1 MSFAYGTSTHRHP
14 PTTASKLTH
23 QQYQVSSG
31 YGGGEALG
39 RRPSEPIDR
48 SLNYHHY
55 ITSSSQQQQQNSH
68 SKLQPS
74 TLDHHPDSFIID
86 SKLDKLADILPQADR
101 NLLRQILIDNHLD
114 DVVTIGRYL
123 ELVKN

>member
-1 MSFAYGTSTHRHP
+1 MSFACGTSTHRHP
-14 PTTASKLTH
+14 PTTAQN

-55 ITSSSQQQQQNSH
+55 ITSSSQQQQNSH
-68 SKLQPS
+68 SLLHPS

-86 SKLDKLADILPQADR
+86 SELDKLADILPQADR

-114 DVVTIGRYL
+114 DVVTIGRYF